1 MFKVCLEVICFISP
15 KHTALCMIFIGM
27 YYHNNNSNKLPSF
40 LIYHVPSAELLFLYV
55 FVDLMHVSTQ

>member
-1 MFKVCLEVICFISP
+1 
-15 KHTALCMIFIGM
+15 MIFIGM

-55 FVDLMHVSTQ
+55 FVDLMHVSTQWDVAIMLFLYSEKDRYREVK